1 MNNRGMYF
9 TSLGAVLGKDLAAE
23 WRSRELISGML
34 VFAILILF
42 IFNFA
47 LELDPHTSAG
57 LSSGIL
63 WVTLIFS
70 GTTGLNRSMISE
82 KDRGSLDGLLLAPVD
97 RSAIFFGKVL
107 ANWIFMILTAAVLL
121 PLYGL
126 LFSVNLLNFGLIS
139 IIVIGTAGYALT
151 GTLLA
156 ALALPSRTHDLLLP
170 VLLFPVIVPLLLAC
184 VKASSGFLQGY
195 SCAELQPWLALLIAY
210 DIIFLVLGWFFF
222 EPLMEE

>member
-1 MNNRGMYF
+1 MNSRGMYF
-9 TSLGAVLGKDLAAE
+9 SSLGAVLGKDLAAE

-34 VFAILILF
+34 IFAILILF

-47 LELDPHTSAG
+47 LELEPHTSAG
-57 LSSGIL
+57 LSSGVL
-63 WVTLIFS
+63 WVALIFS

-107 ANWIFMILTAAVLL
+107 ANWIFMLLAAAVLL

-126 LFSVNLLNFGLIS
+126 LFSVNLINFGLVS

-195 SCAELQPWLALLIAY
+195 SGAELQPWLALLIAY
-210 DIIFLVLGWFFF
+210 DIIFFVLGWFFF